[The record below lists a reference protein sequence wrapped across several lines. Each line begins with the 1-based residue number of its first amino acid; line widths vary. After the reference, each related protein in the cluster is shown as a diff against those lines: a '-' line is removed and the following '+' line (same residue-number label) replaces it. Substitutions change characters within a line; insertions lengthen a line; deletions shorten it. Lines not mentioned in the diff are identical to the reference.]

1 MKQNPAD
8 WRKYNT
14 VMALQ
19 PELFKKQMQSLRFT
33 HSSDTDLVFDLQG
46 KIFHGQ
52 GANMQMRKLC
62 VCRFF
67 GFRALGPSFAFL
79 RVHGVLQCDDE
90 RLVQLCKWMK
100 DRLEGNASRPLTEL
114 VIQCPHKNAHLVI
127 VKRVAGMLS
136 VKRSLTRLHPT
147 VKSFCP
153 FPNKSIFEA
162 FAATLEKNTTLYD
175 VDFTTCRPQERQH
188 GSLVE
193 GGAWRQGES

>member
-1 MKQNPAD
+1 MPSEADSTAHQRIDEAESAD

-33 HSSDTDLVFDLQG
+33 HRSDTDLVFDLQG
-46 KIFHGQ
+46 KVFMEKVPTGKR
-52 GANMQMRKLC
+52 GSFAY
-62 VCRFF
+62 VDFF
-67 GFRALGPSFAFL
+67 GFPALGPSFVFL

-153 FPNKSIFEA
+153 FQVN
-162 FAATLEKNTTLYD
+162 L
-175 VDFTTCRPQERQH
+175 
-188 GSLVE
+188 
-193 GGAWRQGES
+193 